1 MSIILLDKNNLKFLK
16 EDLTSGT
23 YNPLNPYSSKEVD
36 PTSMVADKSGGAGA
50 SRARLEYLKGQAQ
63 KNLGKLGI
71 SGLDGYMDT
80 QGIFMAKRIKEY
92 GKPFGF
98 SFQTETG
105 KYKGKAKYNESESEE
120 KQTIVLDFIG
130 DDGGKKLIEFT
141 QESLKR
147 PFMGKS
153 SKMFSKWKGDKRA
166 LVGLQEEAFF
176 DAIVTDMGGSKPDEE
191 KEGEESTSD
200 YSVGDEVN
208 FKTDDGEEGSGTI
221 SKIDGDEYTIK
232 DSKGNE
238 ITINIKNITGKKEVS
253 REEQSKEGN
262 YYNGK
267 DLKEVNKKL
276 FDAKDKANFFKII
289 SQYKDDEDFQK
300 IFLDAIIDST
310 KSITIN
316 KKPLMVTLKEL
327 KGLGLLGEGMSTRE
341 RNYKKFK
348 LNFQNFMFDVFYLF
362 SKMTKDGKQSKTL
375 EVIREFLKQL
385 YFIAIKGKTIGSD
398 AKAKK
403 VLWRKLLGNFNKFLK
418 DFIKLSEMSKG
429 GVRKEKGGKEVNIK
443 SSPKASMGTMST
455 TESYI
460 NDIAKFTYLIKE
472 EDEKEEPNEEG
483 EKSGEVEKIKV
494 LTIAIPRGKESEE
507 DVDKRGEEV
516 KKGPLLFSDKVAVPV
531 KATLEFGEEEDEG
544 IFKKS
549 IKSEI
554 SGGLS
559 KGLFFAR
566 LSQKPQGA
574 VLIFTKSSNSKD
586 PFFTLRIENVK
597 SIKDPKQW
605 SGEVTV
611 GDKAMG
617 DKDFKGV
624 KAEIK
629 NVKISNK

>member
-1 MSIILLDKNNLKFLK
+1 MSIILLNKNSLKFLK
-16 EDLTSGT
+16 EDLTAGRL
-23 YNPLNPYSSKEVD
+23 NPLNPYSSKEVD

-50 SRARLEYLKGQAQ
+50 SKARLEYLKGSAQ
-63 KNLGKLGI
+63 KNLSKLGI
-71 SGLDGYMDT
+71 YNLEGYMDT
-80 QGIFMAKRIKEY
+80 QGIFMAKTIKEY
-92 GKPFGF
+92 GEPFKF
-98 SFQTETG
+98 SFQTESG
-105 KYKGKAKYNESESEE
+105 KYEGKAKYDEVESKE
-120 KQTIVLDFIG
+120 KQTIVLNFIG

-166 LVGLQEEAFF
+166 LIGLQEDAFF
-176 DAIVTDMGGSKPDEE
+176 EAIVTDMGGGKSDEE
-191 KEGEESTSD
+191 KKVEESTSD
-200 YSVGDEVN
+200 YSVDDEVN

-327 KGLGLLGEGMSTRE
+327 KGLGLLGEAMSTRE

-362 SKMTKDGKQSKTL
+362 SKMTKEGKQSKTL

-385 YFIAIKGKTIGSD
+385 YFIGVKGKTIGSD

-443 SSPKASMGTMST
+443 SAPKASMGSMST
-455 TESYI
+455 RESYI
-460 NDIAKFTYLIKE
+460 SDIANFTYLIKE
-472 EDEKEEPNEEG
+472 EEVTNKEPKQG
-483 EKSGEVEKIKV
+483 GEVEKIKV
-494 LTIAIPRGKESEE
+494 LTIGISRGDESEE
-507 DVDKRGEEV
+507 DVDKRGEGV
-516 KKGPLLFSDKVAVPV
+516 KKGTLLFSDKVSVPV
-531 KATLEFGEEEDEG
+531 KATLDFEEEEDEG

-554 SGGLS
+554 SAGLS
-559 KGLFFAR
+559 KGVFFAR

-574 VLIFTKSSNSKD
+574 VLIFTKSSKSGD
-586 PFFTLRIENVK
+586 AFFTLHIKNVK

-624 KAEIK
+624 KAKIR
-629 NVKISNK
+629 NVIISK